1 MQRSRPLAAATL
13 SLIPGPVLARLTVL
27 LTRAMRRR
35 HPRLVAN
42 FARLDPA
49 VVHVFPS
56 DLPHRFA
63 IEFGGGKM
71 DVRVLPDSAARDSNA
86 RAARDSNA
94 RAARDDDARAARDS
108 NARAARDSNA
118 RAARGDGPQ
127 PPDAEIR
134 GNLMALIDLLEGRID
149 GDAMF
154 FSREIEITGSTA
166 VIVAVRNTLDRE
178 EILITDEIAAMFG
191 PLERPA
197 RRIAQRIDAAIGRAR
212 ARIETI
218 HGRLHEAEGPSRD
231 LGAEFDALRAEVKT
245 LKTRLA
251 KLDVRQM
258 RTDSAAT
265 GAS

>member
-94 RAARDDDARAARDS
+94 RAARD
-108 NARAARDSNA
+108 SNA
-118 RAARGDGPQ
+118 RAARGDGPK

>member
-13 SLIPGPVLARLTVL
+13 SLIPSPVLARLTVL
-27 LTRAMRRR
+27 LNRAMRRR

-71 DVRVLPDSAARDSNA
+71 DVRVL
-86 RAARDSNA
+86 
-94 RAARDDDARAARDS
+94 RDDVS
-108 NARAARDSNA
+108 K
-118 RAARGDGPQ
+118 

-197 RRIAQRIDAAIGRAR
+197 RRIAHRIDWVIGRAR

-218 HGRLHEAEGPSRD
+218 HGRLHENQGPSRD
-231 LGAEFDALRAEVKT
+231 LGAETDALRAEVKA

-251 KLDVRQM
+251 KLDVRQL

-265 GAS
+265 GAP

>member
-13 SLIPGPVLARLTVL
+13 SLIPSPVLARLTVL
-27 LTRAMRRR
+27 LNKAMRRR

-71 DVRVLPDSAARDSNA
+71 DVRVL
-86 RAARDSNA
+86 
-94 RAARDDDARAARDS
+94 RDD
-108 NARAARDSNA
+108 
-118 RAARGDGPQ
+118 GPK

-178 EILITDEIAAMFG
+178 EILITDEIAAIFG

-197 RRIAQRIDAAIGRAR
+197 RRIALRVDTAITRAR
-212 ARIETI
+212 ARIATI
-218 HGRLHEAEGPSRD
+218 HARLHEAEGPARD
-231 LGAEFDALRAEVKT
+231 LGAETDALRAEVKA
-245 LKTRLA
+245 LKIRLA

-265 GAS
+265 GAP

>member
-71 DVRVLPDSAARDSNA
+71 DVRVLPGADVRARP
-86 RAARDSNA
+86 
-94 RAARDDDARAARDS
+94 
-108 NARAARDSNA
+108 
-118 RAARGDGPQ
+118 GDEPLA
-127 PPDAEIR
+127 PDAEIR
-134 GNLMALIDLLEGRID
+134 GNLMALIDLLEGRTD

-178 EILITDEIAAMFG
+178 EIAITDEIAAIFG
-191 PLERPA
+191 PFERPA
-197 RRIAQRIDAAIGRAR
+197 RRIARGVDDAIGRAR
-212 ARIETI
+212 ARIATI
-218 HGRLHEAEGPSRD
+218 HARLHEADGPARD
-231 LGAEFDALRAEVKT
+231 LGAECDALRAEVKA
-245 LKTRLA
+245 LKARVA
-251 KLDVRQM
+251 KFDVRQM

-265 GAS
+265 GAP

>member
-13 SLIPGPVLARLTVL
+13 SLIPSPVLARLTIL
-27 LTRAMRRR
+27 LNRAMRRR
-35 HPRLVAN
+35 HPKLVAN

-49 VVHVFPS
+49 VVHVFPN

-71 DVRVLPDSAARDSNA
+71 DVRVL
-86 RAARDSNA
+86 
-94 RAARDDDARAARDS
+94 RDDA
-108 NARAARDSNA
+108 
-118 RAARGDGPQ
+118 PK

-178 EILITDEIAAMFG
+178 EIVITDEIAAMFG

-197 RRIAQRIDAAIGRAR
+197 RRTKQQRTPKIARSKSTLELQRRDDDDRDGREKA
-212 ARIETI
+212 
-218 HGRLHEAEGPSRD
+218 SRGKAD
-231 LGAEFDALRAEVKT
+231 K
-245 LKTRLA
+245 
-251 KLDVRQM
+251 KL
-258 RTDSAAT
+258 
-265 GAS
+265 

>member
-13 SLIPGPVLARLTVL
+13 SLIPSPVLARLTVL
-27 LTRAMRRR
+27 LNRAMRRR
-35 HPRLVAN
+35 HPRLVDN

-63 IEFGGGKM
+63 IEFGGGRM
-71 DVRVLPDSAARDSNA
+71 DVRVLPD
-86 RAARDSNA
+86 
-94 RAARDDDARAARDS
+94 
-108 NARAARDSNA
+108 
-118 RAARGDGPQ
+118 DGPGQ
-127 PPDAEIR
+127 PDAEIR

-178 EILITDEIAAMFG
+178 EIVITDEIAALFG
-191 PLERPA
+191 PFERPV
-197 RRIAQRIDAAIGRAR
+197 RRIAQRIDTAIGRAR

-218 HGRLHEAEGPSRD
+218 HNRLHEAGGPARD
-231 LGAEFDALRAEVKT
+231 LGAECDALRAEVKA
-245 LKTRLA
+245 LKARVA
-251 KLDVRQM
+251 KFDVRQL

-265 GAS
+265 GAP

>member
-13 SLIPGPVLARLTVL
+13 SLIPGQVLARLTIL
-27 LTRAMRRR
+27 LNRAMRRR

-49 VVHVFPS
+49 VVHVFPA
-56 DLPHRFA
+56 DMPHRFA
-63 IEFGGGKM
+63 IAFGGGKM
-71 DVRVLPDSAARDSNA
+71 DVSVLLDAA
-86 RAARDSNA
+86 
-94 RAARDDDARAARDS
+94 
-108 NARAARDSNA
+108 
-118 RAARGDGPQ
+118 PK

-166 VIVAVRNTLDRE
+166 VIVALRNTLDRE

-191 PLERPA
+191 PFERPA
-197 RRIAQRIDAAIGRAR
+197 RRIAHRIDSAIGRAR
-212 ARIETI
+212 ARIATI
-218 HGRLHEAEGPSRD
+218 HGRLHEADGPSRD
-231 LGAEFDALRAEVKT
+231 VGAECDALRAEVKS

-251 KLDVRQM
+251 KLDVRQL

-265 GAS
+265 GAP

>member
-71 DVRVLPDSAARDSNA
+71 DVRVLLDSAARGDS
-86 RAARDSNA
+86 
-94 RAARDDDARAARDS
+94 
-108 NARAARDSNA
+108 
-118 RAARGDGPQ
+118 PK

>member
-13 SLIPGPVLARLTVL
+13 SLIPSPVLARLTVL
-27 LTRAMRRR
+27 LNRAMRRR

-71 DVRVLPDSAARDSNA
+71 DVRVLRETGAGAA
-86 RAARDSNA
+86 
-94 RAARDDDARAARDS
+94 
-108 NARAARDSNA
+108 
-118 RAARGDGPQ
+118 
-127 PPDAEIR
+127 PDAEIR

-178 EILITDEIAAMFG
+178 EILISDEIAAIFG

-197 RRIAQRIDAAIGRAR
+197 RRIALRVDTAISRAR
-212 ARIETI
+212 ARIAAI
-218 HGRLHEAEGPSRD
+218 HARLHEADAPARD
-231 LGAEFDALRAEVKT
+231 LSAETDALRAEVKA

-251 KLDVRQM
+251 KLDVRQT
-258 RTDSAAT
+258 RADSAAT
-265 GAS
+265 GAP